1 MVDITKVNPANWVLQ
16 INIYKYIYCPATELT
31 ANVQPVNGVQKKKQ
45 FNRYDIGISN
55 VEHH

>member
-31 ANVQPVNGVQKKKQ
+31 ANVQPVNGVQKK
-45 FNRYDIGISN
+45 NSSIDMI
-55 VEHH
+55 